1 LTNPFRAPYDEFS
14 KPVGEQRREAVLG
27 LFRSTA
33 FALLVVAVPLSLVAT
48 NVRFAAS
55 EVRVY
60 DYSVRQYDAVATTRI
75 PQDELFRA
83 NRELVSYFTAD
94 HPAPLRIVATN
105 VDGRQEQ
112 LFNAR
117 ETAHLADVR
126 DLFQFLFTV
135 QTFLVA
141 LTLVLSVVLL
151 SVCSVRVLA
160 RALAAASA
168 LTLALLGATA
178 VVANLGFDAA
188 WEQFHFL
195 AFTNDLWELDPA
207 TDHLIQMFPQDFWFD
222 ITLLIGA
229 FTMLEALLIGG
240 VSGVYLYLNRW
251 GDEEEEQPGL
261 REPAQRPLEPR
272 PRIPPPRP
280 RHLMH

>member
-1 LTNPFRAPYDEFS
+1 LTNGIRDPYHELSNFA
-14 KPVGEQRREAVLG
+14 GEQGREAALG
-27 LFRSTA
+27 LFRSIA
-33 FALLVVAVPLSLVAT
+33 FALLVAAVPLALIAT
-48 NVRFAAS
+48 NIRFAAS

-60 DYSVRQYDAVATTRI
+60 DYSVREYNAAATTRI
-75 PQDELFRA
+75 PQDELLRA
-83 NRELVSYFTAD
+83 NRELVTYFTAD
-94 HPAPLRIVATN
+94 HPAPLRVVVSN

-126 DLFQFLFTV
+126 DLFRTLFTV

-141 LTLVLSVVLL
+141 LTLTLAVVTF
-151 SVCSVRVLA
+151 SASSVRALA
-160 RALAAASA
+160 RALATGSA
-168 LTLALLGATA
+168 LTLAIVGASA

-188 WEQFHFL
+188 WRQFHFL

-222 ITLLIGA
+222 ITVLIGA
-229 FTMLEALLIGG
+229 LTVLEALLIGG
-240 VSGVYLYLNRW
+240 ASGVYLYLTRW
-251 GDEEEEQPGL
+251 GGEEERPDF
-261 REPAQRPLEPR
+261 REPAPRPLEPR